1 MSKIVPFLWKIVR
14 NLMISILRKKDL
26 NKVTPNEISNKIIA
40 HDQFQVGIW
49 AKKQESIAF
58 ATKNFKHSST
68 LARTRSCMRKKA
80 QDQEMTKKTRKV
92 MSLQRKICM
101 HLEQVTNHVTTSL
114 GEAMKVAKKG
124 SRMRRRKS
132 LTTQFNTG

>member
-1 MSKIVPFLWKIVR
+1 
-14 NLMISILRKKDL
+14 MISILHKKDL

-40 HDQFQVGIW
+40 RDQFQVGIW

-80 QDQEMTKKTRKV
+80 QDQAMMKKMRKV

-101 HLEQVTNHVTTSL
+101 HLEQVTNHVTTNTKL
-114 GEAMKVAKKG
+114 A
-124 SRMRRRKS
+124 SRPRSKETS
-132 LTTQFNTG
+132 FKFFK